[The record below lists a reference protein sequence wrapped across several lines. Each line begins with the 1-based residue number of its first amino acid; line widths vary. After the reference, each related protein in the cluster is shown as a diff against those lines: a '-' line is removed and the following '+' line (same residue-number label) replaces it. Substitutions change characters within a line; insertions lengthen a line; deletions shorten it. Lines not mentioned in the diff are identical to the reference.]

1 MLDGE
6 VETFIGGGSTAV
18 RVTNDT
24 ALFPNT
30 YNEDWLFYS
39 AMMRRGH
46 SAVARAGDLA
56 QIPKDVFGYG
66 RREISVEEE
75 FGDTLA
81 EGLFR
86 AQHFDR
92 SLVDPKFQ
100 SESWWGYVDHLRKGF
115 ITKLQEGLPTGE
127 PYDHMNNVLTASL
140 ALHDNT
146 WPKKLTEYTK
156 AWLNDLD
163 KWSEWYNG
171 LPSLG
176 SVDDALSY
184 LTAPAASGKRI

>member
-1 MLDGE
+1 
-6 VETFIGGGSTAV
+6 
-18 RVTNDT
+18 
-24 ALFPNT
+24 
-30 YNEDWLFYS
+30 
-39 AMMRRGH
+39 
-46 SAVARAGDLA
+46 
-56 QIPKDVFGYG
+56 
-66 RREISVEEE
+66 
-75 FGDTLA
+75 
-81 EGLFR
+81 
-86 AQHFDR
+86 
-92 SLVDPKFQ
+92 
-100 SESWWGYVDHLRKGF
+100 
-115 ITKLQEGLPTGE
+115 
-127 PYDHMNNVLTASL
+127 MNNVLAASL